1 MPVGNCWNKIG
12 MHENNYVFKK
22 QTLSLPP
29 PLSFSHEYTI
39 NNFFHFSIVLINNTC
54 SLKSQKSQNI
64 YRYLWLKKDK
74 AYFEL

>member
-12 MHENNYVFKK
+12 MHEINMFSKNK
-22 QTLSLPP
+22 LSPP
-29 PLSFSHEYTI
+29 PFSHEYTI

-54 SLKSQKSQNI
+54 SLKSQNI
-64 YRYLWLKKDK
+64 YRYVWLKKDK

>member
-12 MHENNYVFKK
+12 MHEIIMFSKNK
-22 QTLSLPP
+22 LSLSPP
-29 PLSFSHEYTI
+29 PSFSHEYTI

-54 SLKSQKSQNI
+54 SLKSQNI
-64 YRYLWLKKDK
+64 YRYVWLKKDK

>member
-29 PLSFSHEYTI
+29 PSFSHEYTK

-54 SLKSQKSQNI
+54 SLKSQNI
-64 YRYLWLKKDK
+64 YRYVWLKKDK
-74 AYFEL
+74 AFFEL

>member
-29 PLSFSHEYTI
+29 PPSLI
-39 NNFFHFSIVLINNTC
+39 FFHFSIVLINNTC

-64 YRYLWLKKDK
+64 YRYVWLKKDK

>member
-1 MPVGNCWNKIG
+1 MPVGNWWNKIG
-12 MHENNYVFKK
+12 MHEIIMFSKNK
-22 QTLSLPP
+22 LSLSPP
-29 PLSFSHEYTI
+29 PPSFSHEYTI

-64 YRYLWLKKDK
+64 YRYVWLKKDK

>member
-29 PLSFSHEYTI
+29 PSFSHEYTI
-39 NNFFHFSIVLINNTC
+39 NNFFHFSIVLINNYM
-54 SLKSQKSQNI
+54 Q
-64 YRYLWLKKDK
+64 
-74 AYFEL
+74 FEISEISEHL